1 MPKQLHGVLGI
12 LQTPFTERDTICP
25 DDLRREIDHG
35 FAAGIDGVGT
45 GMVSELLRLS
55 ADERRELT
63 RMAVEFTAGRG
74 SVFAGVGS
82 ESTKQTIALACDAE
96 RLGCDA
102 VMAPPPTTVRLGG
115 DALTK
120 HYMALADAISL
131 PVIVQDASGYVGQ
144 SIPMG
149 VYLALLD
156 RYGNEK
162 IVFKPE
168 AQPIGPSVSV
178 LRDATA
184 GRARIF
190 DGSGGIHL
198 VDCHRRGIAGTM
210 PGMEMIAAQ
219 VFIWKALARGDNAAA
234 YRAYLPVCAMV
245 AIQIQAGL
253 DGFLA
258 VEKYL
263 LKKHGIFQS
272 DRRREPLGWTLDR
285 ETIQEIDRLDDLVQ
299 AAIAQ
304 ATPEIIVTASPMDC
318 VQRGIT

>member
-1 MPKQLHGVLGI
+1 MSGDPPRDILTFSGRSPPMSKRLHGVLGI
-12 LQTPFTERDTICP
+12 LQTPFDDHDAICA
-25 DDLRREIDHG
+25 DDLKREIDHG

-55 ADERRELT
+55 ADERRDLT

-82 ESTKQTIALACDAE
+82 ESTKQTIALAREAQQ
-96 RLGCDA
+96 LGCDA
-102 VMAPPPTTVRLGG
+102 VMAPPPTTVRLGA
-115 DALTK
+115 DALAS
-120 HYMALADAISL
+120 HYIALADAIEI

-144 SIPMG
+144 SIPMS
-149 VYLALLD
+149 VYRTLLD

-168 AQPIGPSVSV
+168 AQPIGPSVST

-184 GRARIF
+184 GQARIF

-198 VDCHRRGIAGTM
+198 VDCYRRGIAGTM

-219 VFIWKALARGDNAAA
+219 VFIWKALARGDNAAV

-263 LKKHGIFQS
+263 LRKHGIFQS
-272 DRRREPLGWTLDR
+272 ERRRGPLGWTLDK
-285 ETIQEIDRLDDLVQ
+285 ETIQEIDRLDDLVNQ
-299 AAIAQ
+299 AIK
-304 ATPEIIVTASPMDC
+304 
-318 VQRGIT
+318 